1 MTIKLLLIN
10 KFFTSQR
17 KLEPNCNLKANRTA
31 ITLKVQ
37 GTKQVNKQAIEIL
50 TQANKMK
57 RKMTKVFI
65 VLVFRFLW
73 LKNIPKEGEKSHTKS
88 LSTGKRKKAF
98 LLCFLNFISFDM
110 NLLRYLLN
118 HMIKCDA
125 SYDLRP
131 AGIDM
136 E

>member
-1 MTIKLLLIN
+1 MNNESLLIN
-10 KFFTSQR
+10 TSHR

-50 TQANKMK
+50 TKANKMK

-88 LSTGKRKKAF
+88 LSTGKRKLSFYAF
-98 LLCFLNFISFDM
+98 SISFH
-110 NLLRYLLN
+110 LT
-118 HMIKCDA
+118 
-125 SYDLRP
+125 
-131 AGIDM
+131 
-136 E
+136 